1 MQKFYHVVQIIV
13 IIIDLDGNSDMNF
26 KKYVKYT
33 PFLIFL
39 IILLC
44 YHWKLAVVTADYPT
58 FQTIVSKHPLLS
70 LTKNGFL
77 SYRYATWSSRS
88 LIEFNVGVLVSV
100 PTEIWR
106 ILDSVIF
113 AAIAVL
119 LSKLLTNNNES
130 PFFYN
135 CLACLFVGLF
145 IITFSKIL
153 ESAGWLATTTNYIWP
168 ICFILIHFYLLKEF
182 IFKNKDI
189 SKFKRAIIYL
199 ILIITLLEAISSE
212 QLLVMVG
219 GAYLFTIVYC
229 LYKKIE
235 IPKLIYLFIIIIL
248 FNFIYDFCCPGNI
261 NRVKVVT
268 KLGFPDYAN
277 FNIINKLDVGI
288 NYFLSWILMAKDL
301 FSVIFLALLGVYI
314 YLISNKKKI
323 TMITLI
329 PCLAVLF
336 FASLRFA
343 NFTTVY
349 SYFDLTNLKHGLLSL
364 GFIRM
369 LSCGVMYL
377 IITLIPLYSIYL
389 IYKDNK
395 KLGYFIFAL
404 LMLGFGSVI
413 ISGFT
418 PSLTSDGRIYLNYLF
433 VMIILD
439 YLLVDKIL
447 EFKNKN

>member
-1 MQKFYHVVQIIV
+1 
-13 IIIDLDGNSDMNF
+13 MNF
-26 KKYVKYT
+26 KKYVKYI

-119 LSKLLTNNNES
+119 LSKLLANNNES

-145 IITFSKIL
+145 ILTFSKIL

-189 SKFKRAIIYL
+189 SKFKRTIIYL

-219 GAYLFTIVYC
+219 GAYLFAIVYC

-301 FSVIFLALLGVYI
+301 FSVIFLALLGFYT
-314 YLISNKKKI
+314 YLISNKNKI
-323 TMITLI
+323 TIITLI

-395 KLGYFIFAL
+395 KLGYFIFVL
-404 LMLGFGSVI
+404 LILGFGSVI

>member
-1 MQKFYHVVQIIV
+1 
-13 IIIDLDGNSDMNF
+13 MNF

-119 LSKLLTNNNES
+119 LSKLLANNNES

-229 LYKKIE
+229 SYKKIE

-323 TMITLI
+323 TIITLI

-395 KLGYFIFAL
+395 KLGYFIFVL
-404 LMLGFGSVI
+404 LILGFGSVI

>member
-1 MQKFYHVVQIIV
+1 
-13 IIIDLDGNSDMNF
+13 MNF
-26 KKYVKYT
+26 KKYVKYI

-119 LSKLLTNNNES
+119 LSKLLANNNES

-189 SKFKRAIIYL
+189 SKFKRTIIYL

-219 GAYLFTIVYC
+219 GAYLFIIVYC

-301 FSVIFLALLGVYI
+301 FSVIFLVLLGVYT

-323 TMITLI
+323 TIITLI

-395 KLGYFIFAL
+395 KLGYFIFVL
-404 LMLGFGSVI
+404 LILGFGSVI

>member
-1 MQKFYHVVQIIV
+1 
-13 IIIDLDGNSDMNF
+13 MNF

-44 YHWKLAVVTADYPT
+44 YHWKLVVVTADYPT

-70 LTKNGFL
+70 LTKNEFL

-113 AAIAVL
+113 TAIAVL
-119 LSKLLTNNNES
+119 LSKLLANNNES

-189 SKFKRAIIYL
+189 SKFKRSIIYL

-219 GAYLFTIVYC
+219 GAYLFIIVYC

-235 IPKLIYLFIIIIL
+235 IPKLIYLFIIIML

-314 YLISNKKKI
+314 YLMSNKKKI
-323 TMITLI
+323 TIITLI

-395 KLGYFIFAL
+395 KLGYFIFVL

>member
-1 MQKFYHVVQIIV
+1 
-13 IIIDLDGNSDMNF
+13 MNF
-26 KKYVKYT
+26 KKYVKYI

-119 LSKLLTNNNES
+119 LSKLLANNNES

-145 IITFSKIL
+145 ILTFSKIL

-189 SKFKRAIIYL
+189 SKFKRTIIYL

-301 FSVIFLALLGVYI
+301 FSVIFLALLGFYT

-323 TMITLI
+323 TIITLI

-364 GFIRM
+364 GLIRM

-395 KLGYFIFAL
+395 KLGYFIFVL
-404 LMLGFGSVI
+404 LILGFGSVI

>member
-1 MQKFYHVVQIIV
+1 
-13 IIIDLDGNSDMNF
+13 MNF
-26 KKYVKYT
+26 KKYVKYI

-119 LSKLLTNNNES
+119 LSKLLANNNES

-189 SKFKRAIIYL
+189 SKFKRSIIYL

-301 FSVIFLALLGVYI
+301 FSVIFLVLLGVYI

-323 TMITLI
+323 TIITLI

-395 KLGYFIFAL
+395 KLGYFIFVL
-404 LMLGFGSVI
+404 LILGFGSVI

>member
-212 QLLVMVG
+212 QLLVMVC

-395 KLGYFIFAL
+395 KLGYFIFVL
-404 LMLGFGSVI
+404 LILGFGSVI

>member
-1 MQKFYHVVQIIV
+1 
-13 IIIDLDGNSDMNF
+13 MNF
-26 KKYVKYT
+26 KKYVKYI

-119 LSKLLTNNNES
+119 LSKLLANNNES

-145 IITFSKIL
+145 ILTFSKIL

-189 SKFKRAIIYL
+189 SKFKRTIIYL

-219 GAYLFTIVYC
+219 GAYLFAIVYC

-301 FSVIFLALLGVYI
+301 FSVIFLALLGFYT

-323 TMITLI
+323 TIITLI

-395 KLGYFIFAL
+395 KLGYFIFVL
-404 LMLGFGSVI
+404 LILGFGSVI

>member
-1 MQKFYHVVQIIV
+1 
-13 IIIDLDGNSDMNF
+13 MNF
-26 KKYVKYT
+26 KKYVKYI

-119 LSKLLTNNNES
+119 LSKLLANNNES

-145 IITFSKIL
+145 ILTFSKIL

-168 ICFILIHFYLLKEF
+168 ICFILIHFYLLNEF

-189 SKFKRAIIYL
+189 SKFKRTIIYL

-277 FNIINKLDVGI
+277 FNIINKLDVGV

-301 FSVIFLALLGVYI
+301 FSVIFLALLGVYT

-323 TMITLI
+323 TIITLI

-395 KLGYFIFAL
+395 KLGYFIFVL

>member
-1 MQKFYHVVQIIV
+1 
-13 IIIDLDGNSDMNF
+13 MNF
-26 KKYVKYT
+26 KKYVKYIS
-33 PFLIFL
+33 FLIFL

-119 LSKLLTNNNES
+119 LSKLLANNNES

-145 IITFSKIL
+145 ILTFSKIL

-189 SKFKRAIIYL
+189 SKFKRSIIYL

-301 FSVIFLALLGVYI
+301 FSVIFLVLLGVYT

-323 TMITLI
+323 TIITLI

-395 KLGYFIFAL
+395 KLGYFIFVL
-404 LMLGFGSVI
+404 LILGFGSVI

>member
-1 MQKFYHVVQIIV
+1 M
-13 IIIDLDGNSDMNF
+13 
-26 KKYVKYT
+26 
-33 PFLIFL
+33 IFL

-119 LSKLLTNNNES
+119 LSKLLANNNES

-145 IITFSKIL
+145 ILTFSKIL

-189 SKFKRAIIYL
+189 SKFKRTIIYL

-301 FSVIFLALLGVYI
+301 FSVIFLTLLGVYT

-323 TMITLI
+323 TIITLI

-395 KLGYFIFAL
+395 KLGYFIFVL
-404 LMLGFGSVI
+404 LILGFGSVI

>member
-1 MQKFYHVVQIIV
+1 M
-13 IIIDLDGNSDMNF
+13 D
-26 KKYVKYT
+26 
-33 PFLIFL
+33 
-39 IILLC
+39 
-44 YHWKLAVVTADYPT
+44 
-58 FQTIVSKHPLLS
+58 
-70 LTKNGFL
+70 FL

-248 FNFIYDFCCPGNI
+248 
-261 NRVKVVT
+261 
-268 KLGFPDYAN
+268 
-277 FNIINKLDVGI
+277 
-288 NYFLSWILMAKDL
+288 
-301 FSVIFLALLGVYI
+301 
-314 YLISNKKKI
+314 LISF
-323 TMITLI
+323 MIS
-329 PCLAVLF
+329 AV
-336 FASLRFA
+336 RE
-343 NFTTVY
+343 
-349 SYFDLTNLKHGLLSL
+349 
-364 GFIRM
+364 I
-369 LSCGVMYL
+369 
-377 IITLIPLYSIYL
+377 
-389 IYKDNK
+389 
-395 KLGYFIFAL
+395 
-404 LMLGFGSVI
+404 
-413 ISGFT
+413 
-418 PSLTSDGRIYLNYLF
+418 
-433 VMIILD
+433 
-439 YLLVDKIL
+439 
-447 EFKNKN
+447 

>member
-1 MQKFYHVVQIIV
+1 
-13 IIIDLDGNSDMNF
+13 MNF

-44 YHWKLAVVTADYPT
+44 YHWKLVVVTADYPT

-113 AAIAVL
+113 TAIAVL
-119 LSKLLTNNNES
+119 LSKLLANNNES

-189 SKFKRAIIYL
+189 SKFKRSIIYL

-219 GAYLFTIVYC
+219 GAYLFIIVYC

-235 IPKLIYLFIIIIL
+235 IPKLIYLFIIIML

-314 YLISNKKKI
+314 YLMSNKKKI
-323 TMITLI
+323 TIITLI

-395 KLGYFIFAL
+395 KLGYFIFVL

>member
-1 MQKFYHVVQIIV
+1 MNLKKYYKYVPFIIFFVVLLIWHWKIPLMADDLTFKGIISRHP
-13 IIIDLDGNSDMNF
+13 LFPLNGNS
-26 KKYVKYT
+26 Y
-33 PFLIFL
+33 LE
-39 IILLC
+39 
-44 YHWKLAVVTADYPT
+44 
-58 FQTIVSKHPLLS
+58 
-70 LTKNGFL
+70 
-77 SYRYATWSSRS
+77 YRYSSWSSRT
-88 LIEFNVGVLVSV
+88 LIEFNLGILLSL
-100 PTEIWR
+100 PGKIWKL
-106 ILDSVIF
+106 LDSIVF
-113 AAIAVL
+113 VL
-119 LSKLLTNNNES
+119 IPFLITKISIDSEKLSNKKS
-130 PFFYN
+130 IFYN
-135 CLACLFVGLF
+135 TIGCLFVGIF
-145 IITFSKIL
+145 IIAFYHIF
-153 ESAGWLATTTNYIWP
+153 EAAGWVATTINYTWP
-168 ICFILIHFYLLKEF
+168 LCFALIHFYLLKEF
-182 IFKNKDI
+182 VFKNKKLNT
-189 SKFKRAIIYL
+189 SKNIGVNL
-199 ILIITLLEAISSE
+199 ILILSLIEATNSE
-212 QLLVMVG
+212 QLLLVMLG
-219 GAYLFTIVYC
+219 IYLAIIIYC

-235 IPKLIYLFIIIIL
+235 IPKLIYVYLMIMIL
-248 FNFIYDFCCPGNI
+248 SLIYTAICPGNI

-301 FSVIFLALLGVYI
+301 FSVIFLALLGVYT

-323 TMITLI
+323 TIITLI

-395 KLGYFIFAL
+395 KLGYFIFVL
-404 LMLGFGSVI
+404 LILGFGSVI
-413 ISGFT
+413 ISGFN

>member
-1 MQKFYHVVQIIV
+1 
-13 IIIDLDGNSDMNF
+13 MNF
-26 KKYVKYT
+26 KKYVKYI

-113 AAIAVL
+113 TAIAVL
-119 LSKLLTNNNES
+119 LSKLLANNNES

-145 IITFSKIL
+145 ILTFSKIL

-189 SKFKRAIIYL
+189 SKFKRTIIYL

-301 FSVIFLALLGVYI
+301 FSVIFLALLGFYT

-323 TMITLI
+323 TIITLI

-395 KLGYFIFAL
+395 KLGYFIFVL
-404 LMLGFGSVI
+404 LILGFGSVI

>member
-1 MQKFYHVVQIIV
+1 
-13 IIIDLDGNSDMNF
+13 MNF
-26 KKYVKYT
+26 KKYVKYI

-119 LSKLLTNNNES
+119 LSRLLANNNES

-145 IITFSKIL
+145 ILTFSKIL

-189 SKFKRAIIYL
+189 SKFKRTIIYL

-301 FSVIFLALLGVYI
+301 FSVIFLALLGFYT

-323 TMITLI
+323 TIITLI

-377 IITLIPLYSIYL
+377 IITLMPLYSIYL

-395 KLGYFIFAL
+395 KLGYFIFVL
-404 LMLGFGSVI
+404 LILGFGSVI

>member
-1 MQKFYHVVQIIV
+1 
-13 IIIDLDGNSDMNF
+13 MNF
-26 KKYVKYT
+26 KKYVKYI

-119 LSKLLTNNNES
+119 LSRLLANNNES

-145 IITFSKIL
+145 ILTFSKIL

-189 SKFKRAIIYL
+189 SKFKRTIIYL

-219 GAYLFTIVYC
+219 GAYLFAIVYC

-301 FSVIFLALLGVYI
+301 FSVIFLALLGFYT

-323 TMITLI
+323 TIITLI

-395 KLGYFIFAL
+395 KLGYFIFVL
-404 LMLGFGSVI
+404 LILGFGSVI

>member
-1 MQKFYHVVQIIV
+1 
-13 IIIDLDGNSDMNF
+13 MNF
-26 KKYVKYT
+26 KKYVKYI

-119 LSKLLTNNNES
+119 LSKLLANNNES

-145 IITFSKIL
+145 ILTFSKIL

-189 SKFKRAIIYL
+189 SKFKRTIIYL

-314 YLISNKKKI
+314 YLMSNKKKI
-323 TMITLI
+323 TIITLI

-395 KLGYFIFAL
+395 KLGYFIFVL

>member
-1 MQKFYHVVQIIV
+1 
-13 IIIDLDGNSDMNF
+13 MNF
-26 KKYVKYT
+26 KKYVKYI

-119 LSKLLTNNNES
+119 LSKLLANNNES

-145 IITFSKIL
+145 ILTFSKIL

-189 SKFKRAIIYL
+189 SKFKRSIIYL

-301 FSVIFLALLGVYI
+301 FSVIFLVLLGVYT

-323 TMITLI
+323 TIITLI

-395 KLGYFIFAL
+395 KLGYFIFVL
-404 LMLGFGSVI
+404 LILGFGSVI

>member
-1 MQKFYHVVQIIV
+1 MNLKKYYKYVPFIIFFVVLLIWHWKIPLMADDLTFKGIISRHP
-13 IIIDLDGNSDMNF
+13 LFPLNGNS
-26 KKYVKYT
+26 Y
-33 PFLIFL
+33 LE
-39 IILLC
+39 
-44 YHWKLAVVTADYPT
+44 
-58 FQTIVSKHPLLS
+58 
-70 LTKNGFL
+70 
-77 SYRYATWSSRS
+77 YRYSSWSSRT
-88 LIEFNVGVLVSV
+88 LIEFNLGILLSL
-100 PTEIWR
+100 PGKIWKL
-106 ILDSVIF
+106 LDSIVF
-113 AAIAVL
+113 VL
-119 LSKLLTNNNES
+119 IPFLITKISIDSEKLSNKKS
-130 PFFYN
+130 IFYN
-135 CLACLFVGLF
+135 TIGCLFVGIF
-145 IITFSKIL
+145 IIAFYHIF
-153 ESAGWLATTTNYIWP
+153 EAAGWVATTINYTWP
-168 ICFILIHFYLLKEF
+168 LCFALIHFYLLKEF
-182 IFKNKDI
+182 VFKNKKLNT
-189 SKFKRAIIYL
+189 SKNIGVNL
-199 ILIITLLEAISSE
+199 ILILSLIEATNSE
-212 QLLVMVG
+212 QLLLVMLG
-219 GAYLFTIVYC
+219 IYLAIIIYC

-301 FSVIFLALLGVYI
+301 FSVIFLALLGVYT

-323 TMITLI
+323 TIITLI

-395 KLGYFIFAL
+395 KLGYFIFVL
-404 LMLGFGSVI
+404 LILGFGSVI

>member
-1 MQKFYHVVQIIV
+1 M
-13 IIIDLDGNSDMNF
+13 
-26 KKYVKYT
+26 
-33 PFLIFL
+33 
-39 IILLC
+39 
-44 YHWKLAVVTADYPT
+44 
-58 FQTIVSKHPLLS
+58 
-70 LTKNGFL
+70 
-77 SYRYATWSSRS
+77 
-88 LIEFNVGVLVSV
+88 VSV

-119 LSKLLTNNNES
+119 LSKLLANNNES

-145 IITFSKIL
+145 ILTFSKIL

-189 SKFKRAIIYL
+189 SKFKRTIIYL

-219 GAYLFTIVYC
+219 GAYLFIIVYC

-235 IPKLIYLFIIIIL
+235 LPKLIYLFIIIIL

-301 FSVIFLALLGVYI
+301 FSVIFLALLGVYT

-323 TMITLI
+323 TIITLI

-369 LSCGVMYL
+369 LRCGVMYL

-395 KLGYFIFAL
+395 KLGYFIFVL
-404 LMLGFGSVI
+404 LILGFGSVI

-433 VMIILD
+433 VLIILD

>member
-1 MQKFYHVVQIIV
+1 
-13 IIIDLDGNSDMNF
+13 MNF
-26 KKYVKYT
+26 KKYVKYI

-119 LSKLLTNNNES
+119 LSKLLDNNNES

-145 IITFSKIL
+145 ILTFSKIL

-189 SKFKRAIIYL
+189 SKFKRTIIYL

-301 FSVIFLALLGVYI
+301 FSVIFLALLGVYT

-323 TMITLI
+323 TIITLI
-329 PCLAVLF
+329 PSLAVLF

-395 KLGYFIFAL
+395 KLGYFIFVL
-404 LMLGFGSVI
+404 LILGFGSVI

>member
-119 LSKLLTNNNES
+119 LSKLLANNNES

-145 IITFSKIL
+145 ILTFSKIL

-277 FNIINKLDVGI
+277 FNIINKLDVRI

-301 FSVIFLALLGVYI
+301 FSVIFLALLGVYT

-323 TMITLI
+323 TIITLI

-395 KLGYFIFAL
+395 KLGYFIFVL
-404 LMLGFGSVI
+404 LILGFGSVI

>member
-1 MQKFYHVVQIIV
+1 M
-13 IIIDLDGNSDMNF
+13 
-26 KKYVKYT
+26 
-33 PFLIFL
+33 
-39 IILLC
+39 
-44 YHWKLAVVTADYPT
+44 
-58 FQTIVSKHPLLS
+58 
-70 LTKNGFL
+70 
-77 SYRYATWSSRS
+77 
-88 LIEFNVGVLVSV
+88 
-100 PTEIWR
+100 
-106 ILDSVIF
+106 
-113 AAIAVL
+113 
-119 LSKLLTNNNES
+119 
-130 PFFYN
+130 
-135 CLACLFVGLF
+135 
-145 IITFSKIL
+145 
-153 ESAGWLATTTNYIWP
+153 
-168 ICFILIHFYLLKEF
+168 HFYILKEF
-182 IFKNKDI
+182 IFKNKDT
-189 SKFKRAIIYL
+189 SKFKRTIIYL
-199 ILIITLLEAISSE
+199 ILIITLLGAISSE

-219 GAYLFTIVYC
+219 GAYLFIIVYC

-235 IPKLIYLFIIIIL
+235 IPKLIYLFIIIMF

-314 YLISNKKKI
+314 YLMSNKKKI
-323 TMITLI
+323 TIITLI

-395 KLGYFIFAL
+395 KLGYFIFVL

>member
-1 MQKFYHVVQIIV
+1 
-13 IIIDLDGNSDMNF
+13 MNF
-26 KKYVKYT
+26 KKYVKYI

-119 LSKLLTNNNES
+119 LSKLLANNNES

-145 IITFSKIL
+145 ILTFSKIL

-182 IFKNKDI
+182 ILKNKDI
-189 SKFKRAIIYL
+189 SKFKRTIIYL

-301 FSVIFLALLGVYI
+301 FSEIFLALLGVYT

-323 TMITLI
+323 TIITLI

-395 KLGYFIFAL
+395 KLGYFIFVL
-404 LMLGFGSVI
+404 LILGFGSVI

>member
-1 MQKFYHVVQIIV
+1 
-13 IIIDLDGNSDMNF
+13 MNF
-26 KKYVKYT
+26 KKYVKYI

-119 LSKLLTNNNES
+119 LSKLLANNNES

-145 IITFSKIL
+145 ILTFSKIL

-189 SKFKRAIIYL
+189 SKFKRSIIYL

-301 FSVIFLALLGVYI
+301 FSVIFLVLLGVYT

-323 TMITLI
+323 TIITLI

-395 KLGYFIFAL
+395 KLGYFIFVL
-404 LMLGFGSVI
+404 LILGFGSVI

-418 PSLTSDGRIYLNYLF
+418 HSLTSDGRIYLNYLF

>member
-1 MQKFYHVVQIIV
+1 
-13 IIIDLDGNSDMNF
+13 MNF
-26 KKYVKYT
+26 KKYVKYI

-119 LSKLLTNNNES
+119 LSKLLANNNES

-145 IITFSKIL
+145 ILTFSKIL

-189 SKFKRAIIYL
+189 SKFKRTIIYL

-235 IPKLIYLFIIIIL
+235 IPKLIYL
-248 FNFIYDFCCPGNI
+248 
-261 NRVKVVT
+261 
-268 KLGFPDYAN
+268 
-277 FNIINKLDVGI
+277 
-288 NYFLSWILMAKDL
+288 
-301 FSVIFLALLGVYI
+301 
-314 YLISNKKKI
+314 
-323 TMITLI
+323 
-329 PCLAVLF
+329 
-336 FASLRFA
+336 
-343 NFTTVY
+343 
-349 SYFDLTNLKHGLLSL
+349 
-364 GFIRM
+364 
-369 LSCGVMYL
+369 
-377 IITLIPLYSIYL
+377 
-389 IYKDNK
+389 
-395 KLGYFIFAL
+395 
-404 LMLGFGSVI
+404 
-413 ISGFT
+413 
-418 PSLTSDGRIYLNYLF
+418 
-433 VMIILD
+433 
-439 YLLVDKIL
+439 
-447 EFKNKN
+447 

>member
-1 MQKFYHVVQIIV
+1 
-13 IIIDLDGNSDMNF
+13 MNF
-26 KKYVKYT
+26 KKYVKYI

-119 LSKLLTNNNES
+119 LSKLLANNNES

-145 IITFSKIL
+145 ILTFSKIL

-189 SKFKRAIIYL
+189 SKFKRSIIYL

-261 NRVKVVT
+261 NRYNKTIRTV
-268 KLGFPDYAN
+268 FPEYAT
-277 FNIINKLDVGI
+277 FNLINKLDIGTTLFLNWTTTRCDIITIIFFGI
-288 NYFLSWILMAKDL
+288 MGIYGYIISQKRKI
-301 FSVIFLALLGVYI
+301 ALLTFIPIIIVLAFWTMRFIGPASIVHFVALGGSVY
-314 YLISNKKKI
+314 
-323 TMITLI
+323 
-329 PCLAVLF
+329 
-336 FASLRFA
+336 
-343 NFTTVY
+343 
-349 SYFDLTNLKHGLLSL
+349 GLLSL
-364 GFIRM
+364 DSLTIQVCLTLYGLMIMSVLIFLYLVYKYRTKELGYI
-369 LSCGVMYL
+369 LTCLL
-377 IITLIPLYSIYL
+377 II
-389 IYKDNK
+389 
-395 KLGYFIFAL
+395 GFA
-404 LMLGFGSVI
+404 SVI
-413 ISGFT
+413 ILGFT
-418 PSLTSDGRIYLNYLF
+418 PSLFSSGRIFFYFTFILIIISTMLIRDIDKYLEYT
-433 VMIILD
+433 
-439 YLLVDKIL
+439 K
-447 EFKNKN
+447 K

>member
-1 MQKFYHVVQIIV
+1 
-13 IIIDLDGNSDMNF
+13 MNF
-26 KKYVKYT
+26 KKYVKYI

-119 LSKLLTNNNES
+119 LSKLLANNNES

-189 SKFKRAIIYL
+189 SKFKRSIIYL

-301 FSVIFLALLGVYI
+301 FSVIFLVLLGVYT

-323 TMITLI
+323 TIITLI

-395 KLGYFIFAL
+395 KLGYFIFVL
-404 LMLGFGSVI
+404 LILGFGSVI

>member
-1 MQKFYHVVQIIV
+1 
-13 IIIDLDGNSDMNF
+13 MNF
-26 KKYVKYT
+26 KKYVKYI

-44 YHWKLAVVTADYPT
+44 YHWKLVVVTADYPT

-113 AAIAVL
+113 TAIAVL
-119 LSKLLTNNNES
+119 LSKLLANNNES

-145 IITFSKIL
+145 ILTFSKIL

-189 SKFKRAIIYL
+189 SKFKRSIIYL

-219 GAYLFTIVYC
+219 GAYLFIIVYC

-235 IPKLIYLFIIIIL
+235 IPKLIYLFIIIML

-314 YLISNKKKI
+314 YLMSNKKKI
-323 TMITLI
+323 TIITLI

-395 KLGYFIFAL
+395 KLGYFIFVL

>member
-1 MQKFYHVVQIIV
+1 
-13 IIIDLDGNSDMNF
+13 MNF
-26 KKYVKYT
+26 KKYVKYI

-119 LSKLLTNNNES
+119 LSKLLANNNES

-145 IITFSKIL
+145 ILTFSKIL

-323 TMITLI
+323 TIITLI

-395 KLGYFIFAL
+395 KLGYFIFVL
-404 LMLGFGSVI
+404 LILGFGSVI

-433 VMIILD
+433 VMVILD

>member
-1 MQKFYHVVQIIV
+1 M
-13 IIIDLDGNSDMNF
+13 
-26 KKYVKYT
+26 
-33 PFLIFL
+33 
-39 IILLC
+39 
-44 YHWKLAVVTADYPT
+44 
-58 FQTIVSKHPLLS
+58 
-70 LTKNGFL
+70 
-77 SYRYATWSSRS
+77 
-88 LIEFNVGVLVSV
+88 
-100 PTEIWR
+100 
-106 ILDSVIF
+106 
-113 AAIAVL
+113 
-119 LSKLLTNNNES
+119 
-130 PFFYN
+130 
-135 CLACLFVGLF
+135 
-145 IITFSKIL
+145 
-153 ESAGWLATTTNYIWP
+153 
-168 ICFILIHFYLLKEF
+168 HFYILKEF
-182 IFKNKDI
+182 IFKNKDT
-189 SKFKRAIIYL
+189 SKFKRTIIYL

-219 GAYLFTIVYC
+219 GAYLFIIVYC

-235 IPKLIYLFIIIIL
+235 IPKLIYLFIIIML

-277 FNIINKLDVGI
+277 FNIVNKLDVGI

-314 YLISNKKKI
+314 YLMSNKKKI
-323 TMITLI
+323 TIITLI

-377 IITLIPLYSIYL
+377 IITLILLYSIYL

-395 KLGYFIFAL
+395 KLGYFIFVL

>member
-1 MQKFYHVVQIIV
+1 
-13 IIIDLDGNSDMNF
+13 MNF
-26 KKYVKYT
+26 KKYVKYI

-119 LSKLLTNNNES
+119 LSKLLANNNES

-145 IITFSKIL
+145 ILTFSKIL

-189 SKFKRAIIYL
+189 SKFKRTIIYL

-268 KLGFPDYAN
+268 KMGFPDYAN

-301 FSVIFLALLGVYI
+301 FSVTFLALLGVYT

-323 TMITLI
+323 TIITLI

-369 LSCGVMYL
+369 LSCGGMYL

-395 KLGYFIFAL
+395 KLGYFIFVL
-404 LMLGFGSVI
+404 LILGFGSVI